1 MPPAWAARY
10 FALHSFIVSAAADGV
25 STRLNVATTKAAPKH
40 DFGKCR
46 TAASLDS
53 DTAWPDVANIA
64 SKVRARTGCAAL
76 LLGRLRQS
84 ADLIAINASFDLVG
98 NLFQFVAG
106 DFYDLAAEPEE
117 TPDLHLY

>member
-1 MPPAWAARY
+1 MPADRTRHRRALAWDC
-10 FALHSFIVSAAADGV
+10 I
-25 STRLNVATTKAAPKH
+25 
-40 DFGKCR
+40 R
-46 TAASLDS
+46 TNEFVPELEAQSEQS
-53 DTAWPDVANIA
+53 PRITVCKIANTIA
-64 SKVRARTGCAAL
+64 HAHQSVWLLRAAL

-117 TPDLHLY
+117 TPNLHLY